1 MAQMSGSDDAGDRT
15 GRYFHEAVRADDP
28 SVRQH
33 DGRTRGDPES
43 HVPGIRHGQ
52 HGPGRQRI
60 DDSGIGIVLH
70 LHEPA
75 GTSGGVYYQKEFEK
89 LKAWAQENVREGFD
103 KNPENLQ
110 KSREQK
116 DADWE
121 FTLKMYLII
130 KDLMNGN
137 PNLPEGC
144 EEEMVGHNAIAGGF
158 QGQRQWTDFY
168 PNCDFPEAML
178 NT

>member
-75 GTSGGVYYQKEFEK
+75 GTSGGVYPG
-89 LKAWAQENVREGFD
+89 LRIH
-103 KNPENLQ
+103 
-110 KSREQK
+110 
-116 DADWE
+116 DA
-121 FTLKMYLII
+121 
-130 KDLMNGN
+130 
-137 PNLPEGC
+137 
-144 EEEMVGHNAIAGGF
+144 VGRIHRPGARGAS
-158 QGQRQWTDFY
+158 
-168 PNCDFPEAML
+168 
-178 NT
+178 